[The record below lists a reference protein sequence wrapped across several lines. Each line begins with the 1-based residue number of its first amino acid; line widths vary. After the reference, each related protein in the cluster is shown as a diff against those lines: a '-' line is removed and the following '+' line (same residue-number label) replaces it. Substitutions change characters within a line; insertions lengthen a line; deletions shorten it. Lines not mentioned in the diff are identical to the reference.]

1 MVVSSE
7 FASEPAVASPLIP
20 NFLGLDHRNGFAV
33 TIGRWGITVT
43 FEPFSGRLGDMEGR
57 RHTLR
62 ACAGAIL
69 GMLALQAR
77 SSLGQEMPRSYVPNV
92 QQGSTPIEGL
102 PLTPPLTSS
111 PGKIV
116 TGGPVSMPLDSQP
129 GQVIASGPV
138 MDLPTESATGHDH
151 DHMHGGYVRDLVKQV
166 WGYADPENAEV
177 LSVHQLAC
185 LIDCLDKKLYCY
197 GKIAVQAPSVFG
209 QNRMTG
215 YRQDFEDQMKGQLD
229 KFELIINAYQ
239 RRSDSAALT
248 SATSIA
254 AAVQPRAR
262 GGTARGASSSSSQTT
277 VAIPAPAVPFAS
289 LFNNAS
295 TLIGTVSPDL
305 TLSGLAGLALAN
317 AAASTKQG
325 IGLEPTVALDERAN
339 YLFHLNQLRR
349 VNAGDDS
356 SDLPGYGLYL
366 IRMPVSL
373 LPSRESIKG
382 KGASV
387 TVKAKHNLTPDVL
400 HNTFGNVVV
409 LDTAYPLMDVII
421 RGQFF
426 LIVDP
431 TCKSV
436 TTTTGP
442 KAAPPPRAKAF
453 GAPSAAQTGG
463 STHGAFGNAPSTEV
477 VQIFGADNLDILV
490 QAMQADQVTW
500 YRHDPSVV
508 SWLLTELSS
517 AYGYMRDQA
526 HRNNPLFQPAVFEQ
540 VAERVLQRRYDS
552 LKTYRDQW
560 ITNLRIGRGVYKGAG
575 MDCPEPIDVL
585 SFALIRSSRGF
596 KMHSIPT

>member
-1 MVVSSE
+1 
-7 FASEPAVASPLIP
+7 
-20 NFLGLDHRNGFAV
+20 
-33 TIGRWGITVT
+33 
-43 FEPFSGRLGDMEGR
+43 
-57 RHTLR
+57 
-62 ACAGAIL
+62 
-69 GMLALQAR
+69 
-77 SSLGQEMPRSYVPNV
+77 
-92 QQGSTPIEGL
+92 
-102 PLTPPLTSS
+102 
-111 PGKIV
+111 
-116 TGGPVSMPLDSQP
+116 
-129 GQVIASGPV
+129 
-138 MDLPTESATGHDH
+138 
-151 DHMHGGYVRDLVKQV
+151 
-166 WGYADPENAEV
+166 
-177 LSVHQLAC
+177 
-185 LIDCLDKKLYCY
+185 
-197 GKIAVQAPSVFG
+197 
-209 QNRMTG
+209 
-215 YRQDFEDQMKGQLD
+215 MKGQLD

-254 AAVQPRAR
+254 AAVQPRATR
-262 GGTARGASSSSSQTT
+262 GSARGASSSSSQTT

-295 TLIGTVSPDL
+295 TLVGTVSPDL

-339 YLFHLNQLRR
+339 YLYHLNQLRR

-400 HNTFGNVVV
+400 RNTFGNVVV
-409 LDTAYPLMDVII
+409 LDTAYSLMDVII

-436 TTTTGP
+436 TTTTGTKDVNTQP
-442 KAAPPPRAKAF
+442 GLKARHAMVS
-453 GAPSAAQTGG
+453 GTGLAG

-585 SFALIRSSRGF
+585 SFALIVQSVYLDRQIKEDIQVMAQRKSCGCGNPWDLTF
-596 KMHSIPT
+596 